1 MIRQIVLNCIANNDI
16 KIVRYTCP
24 QYLQD
29 PINKFLYLYSGRE
42 LLLRNACML
51 LNGQC
56 EKSRVPPKN
65 ELTSAVTKSNHPDP
79 NQLSLAKS
87 TTRQLEAVAQRW
99 IYSNCFTVRHENGVF
114 HFRYNAAIFHTICI
128 ALIK

>member
-65 ELTSAVTKSNHPDP
+65 ELTTAVTKSNHPDP
-79 NQLSLAKS
+79 NQLSLAMS
-87 TTRQLEAVAQRW
+87 TTRQLQEAVAQRW
-99 IYSNCFTVRHENGVF
+99 IAIVSLLGIQMEFFISDIMQQCFIQYVLH
-114 HFRYNAAIFHTICI
+114 
-128 ALIK
+128 